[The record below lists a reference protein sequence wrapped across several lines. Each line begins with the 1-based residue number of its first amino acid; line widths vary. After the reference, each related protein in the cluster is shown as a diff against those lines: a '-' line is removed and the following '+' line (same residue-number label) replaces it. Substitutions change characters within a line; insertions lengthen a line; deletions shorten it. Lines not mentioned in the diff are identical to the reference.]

1 MPKPHTDRRGSQ
13 KKPLIAIDLFAGAG
27 GMSLGATMA
36 GIDVKLAIEID
47 PFAAQTFAL
56 NHPQA
61 RVLQRD
67 IRSIKKSDLP
77 DKNGSQSI
85 IMGGPPCQGFSTSNQ
100 KTRTTKN
107 PNNWLFKEYLRLVNL
122 WAPDWVVFEN
132 VTGLAHTADG
142 LFLEAV
148 QTKLE
153 SLGYAL
159 STWMLTATA
168 YGVPQ
173 RRARL
178 FIVGSKKGLQ
188 LPEPAAN
195 SSDSVTV
202 ADAIDDLPHLDN
214 GASFPVLP
222 YSKEPHSEYSLFMRS
237 NSEYA
242 KSNFVTRNAKKII
255 TRYTHIPQGGN
266 WESIPARLMKN
277 YKDRMRCHTGIYHR
291 LIAAEPSVV
300 IGNYRKNMLIH
311 PTQNRGL
318 SVREAARLQSFS
330 DDFTFC
336 GSIGFQQQQVGNAVP
351 PLLAKAVFETINTS
365 ILGGR

>member
-1 MPKPHTDRRGSQ
+1 MPQPHTANRNG
-13 KKPLIAIDLFAGAG
+13 KKPQLVAIDLFAGAG
-27 GMSLGATMA
+27 GMSLGASMV

-56 NHPQA
+56 NHPQTP
-61 RVLQRD
+61 VMQRD

-77 DKNGSQSI
+77 DKNGMQSI

-107 PNNWLFKEYLRLVNL
+107 PNNWLFREYLRLVKL
-122 WAPDWVVFEN
+122 WAPDWVIFEN

-148 QTKLE
+148 QAKLE

-173 RRARL
+173 KRSRL

-188 LPEPAAN
+188 LPEPVA
-195 SSDSVTV
+195 SSTASVTV
-202 ADAIDDLPHLDN
+202 ADAIDDLPALDN

-222 YSKEPHSEYSLFMRS
+222 YSKEPHSEYSLIMRS
-237 NSEYA
+237 HSEHA
-242 KSNFVTRNAKKII
+242 QSNFVTRNAKKII

-266 WESIPARLMKN
+266 WESIPARLMTN
-277 YKDRMRCHTGIYHR
+277 YKDRTRCHTGIYHR

-318 SVREAARLQSFS
+318 SVREAARLQSFP

-351 PLLAKAVFETINTS
+351 PLLAKAVFNA
-365 ILGGR
+365 LVLAQ